1 VIAGTNMVATSR
13 RAREVISFIRIHSPA
28 HLQILHSDPNA
39 IRDELVRTSGGL
51 IVAAVA
57 GVLFLSFVS
66 VALLVSAWESRFRLI
81 TAWGISAGWL
91 VIALAGLV
99 CARRAEG
106 ADFLCGLASASA
118 ARPRG
123 DERTDP

>member
-1 VIAGTNMVATSR
+1 MTAGTNMVATPR
-13 RAREVISFIRIHSPA
+13 RAREVFRFIRINSPDY
-28 HLQILHSDPNA
+28 LRIFHSDLNTF
-39 IRDELVRTSGGL
+39 RDELVRTSGPL

-57 GVLFLSFVS
+57 GLLFLSFLS
-66 VALLVSAWESRFRLI
+66 VALLVSAWESSFRLL

-99 CARRAEG
+99 CTRRAEG
-106 ADFLCGLASASA
+106 ADSFCELDSASA

-123 DERTDP
+123 D

>member
-1 VIAGTNMVATSR
+1 MTAGTNMVANSPDYL
-13 RAREVISFIRIHSPA
+13 RIF
-28 HLQILHSDPNA
+28 HSDLNTF
-39 IRDELVRTSGGL
+39 RDELVRTSGGL

-57 GVLFLSFVS
+57 GLLFLSFLS
-66 VALLVSAWESRFRLI
+66 VALLVSAWESRFRLL

-99 CARRAEG
+99 CARRAEV
-106 ADFLCGLASASA
+106 ADSLCELDSASA

-123 DERTDP
+123 D